1 MDLKKVLNALNTA
14 LPVGTDIISKEE
26 PVVHHIPTG
35 RSFTVPEAAEMAAAL
50 ASENMEVLSRVDSDT
65 EQTILVNILGK
76 KKIFSRTRE
85 NKDAE
90 WQDWQKKAEI

>member
-14 LPVGTDIISKEE
+14 FPEGTDISKEE

-35 RSFTVPEAAEMAAAL
+35 RSYTVQEAAEMTAAV
-50 ASENMEVLSRVDSDT
+50 ASDNMKILERIDTDT
-65 EQTILVNILGK
+65 EQTILVKILGK

-90 WQDWQKKAEI
+90 WHDWQMKAEI

>member
-14 LPVGTDIISKEE
+14 FPEETDISKEYC
-26 PVVHHIPTG
+26 VVHHIPTG
-35 RSFTVPEAAEMAAAL
+35 RSFTVPEAAEMAAAV
-50 ASENMEVLSRVDSDT
+50 ENMEVLNRVDRDT
-65 EQTILVNILGK
+65 EQTILVKILGK

-90 WQDWQKKAEI
+90 WHDWQMKAEI

>member
-1 MDLKKVLNALNTA
+1 MDLKKVLNAFNTA
-14 LPVGTDIISKEE
+14 FPVGTYIISNEE
-26 PVVHHIPTG
+26 CVVHHIPTG

-50 ASENMEVLSRVDSDT
+50 SDKNMKVLSRVDSDT

-76 KKIFSRTRE
+76 KKIISRTRE

-90 WQDWQKKAEI
+90 WHDWQMKAEI